1 MFKLMIVDDEPGIR
15 FSVRQVFAADPDE
28 VVVLEADNSDDAVRL
43 LRDESP
49 DVVLLDIRLGLQ
61 SGLKVFD
68 SLREVDPRCVVIFI
82 TGHGTAETAI
92 EAMRKG
98 AYDYLLKPLDATQLR
113 DVVHQARDVS
123 RAMRQPA
130 LLKDGDANQ
139 DSADMLVGSSAVMR
153 QVFKQIGRV
162 ASQDDCVLFTGE
174 VGTGKELAARAVY
187 QHSQRRE
194 GPFLIVNCLGRT
206 QQQLEGAMFGYEA
219 GAFPEAE
226 RRRIGKLEQATGG
239 TLLLDEISELPL
251 DAQARL
257 LRVLEHRQF
266 ERIGS
271 TETLASD
278 VRILASSSQN
288 LETLVESGRFRKDL
302 YFRLRGMLIQLPPLR
317 EHPSDIPEL
326 AHYFLF
332 RFNRQLGTAV
342 HSISEEALERLQCYS
357 WPGNVRELQSV
368 IREALIRSS
377 GPVLLPEFLPA
388 ELLREAD
395 IETIPEADPSVAA
408 TWEELAQNV
417 ETWLKADERGMYRR
431 ALRLFDRILV
441 SGALKRTH
449 GNQAV
454 AAELLGLSRPT
465 LRGKIRI
472 MRRDYPETE

>member
-1 MFKLMIVDDEPGIR
+1 
-15 FSVRQVFAADPDE
+15 
-28 VVVLEADNSDDAVRL
+28 
-43 LRDESP
+43 
-49 DVVLLDIRLGLQ
+49 
-61 SGLKVFD
+61 
-68 SLREVDPRCVVIFI
+68 
-82 TGHGTAETAI
+82 
-92 EAMRKG
+92 
-98 AYDYLLKPLDATQLR
+98 
-113 DVVHQARDVS
+113 
-123 RAMRQPA
+123 
-130 LLKDGDANQ
+130 
-139 DSADMLVGSSAVMR
+139 
-153 QVFKQIGRV
+153 
-162 ASQDDCVLFTGE
+162 
-174 VGTGKELAARAVY
+174 
-187 QHSQRRE
+187 
-194 GPFLIVNCLGRT
+194 
-206 QQQLEGAMFGYEA
+206 MFGYEA